1 MKKNAHKAANARHE
15 KKAGGGPDK
24 RKKRNGSKEDMNA
37 AETDINESPEN
48 DGRVSAG
55 PAADESA
62 ELTSHLG
69 ELRAKIINSLI
80 FFCAALALTLYF
92 SDAIMSVFGSGAAK
106 ALKGEKLVFIS
117 PAEAFFV
124 TIQMSLYSALLI
136 SVPFILYQMW
146 CFIYIALDEKEKKY
160 FTAALLFST
169 FCFYAGCAFAVFAAI
184 PVGLGFLV
192 GYSGAI
198 FRPMIS
204 VAAYCDFLVYT
215 SLTFG
220 VVFELPLLMIFS
232 SLTGLISPKTF
243 SSGRKYAILLIF
255 IVAGVF
261 SPPDVISQ
269 FLVAIPM
276 LILYETGII
285 AVRLLGIK

>member
-1 MKKNAHKAANARHE
+1 MIKNARKAAKARRE
-15 KKAGGGPDK
+15 KKAGGGPDMH
-24 RKKRNGSKEDMNA
+24 KKRNGAPEDLNA
-37 AETDINESPEN
+37 EDIDYSSSPDGVNAEAPSDE
-48 DGRVSAG
+48 
-55 PAADESA
+55 AAD
-62 ELTSHLG
+62 LTSHLG

-92 SDAIMSVFGSGAAK
+92 SDAIMGVFGSGAAK

-146 CFIYIALDEKEKKY
+146 SFVYIALDEKEKKY

-169 FCFYAGCAFAVFAAI
+169 ACFYAGCAFAVFAAI

-232 SLTGLISPKTF
+232 CLTGIISPKTF
-243 SSGRKYAILLIF
+243 STGRKYAILLIF

-285 AVRLLGIK
+285 AVRLLGIKS

>member
-1 MKKNAHKAANARHE
+1 MKKNDQKAEKARRE
-15 KKAGGGPDK
+15 KKAGGGPGG
-24 RKKRNGSKEDMNA
+24 RKKRNGAPEDQNT
-37 AETDINESPEN
+37 AELDYSSSPDEVHAEAPA
-48 DGRVSAG
+48 DQ
-55 PAADESA
+55 AAD
-62 ELTSHLG
+62 LTSHLG

-92 SDAIMSVFGSGAAK
+92 SDSIMEVFVSGAAK

-136 SVPFILYQMW
+136 SVPFVLYQTW
-146 CFIYIALDEKEKKY
+146 SFVYIALDDKEKKY
-160 FTAALLFST
+160 FTAALLFSSA
-169 FCFYAGCAFAVFAAI
+169 CFYAGCAFAVFAAI

-232 SLTGLISPKTF
+232 SLTGIISPKTF

-285 AVRLLGIK
+285 AVKLLGIKS

>member
-1 MKKNAHKAANARHE
+1 MKKNARKAAKARRE
-15 KKAGGGPDK
+15 KKGGGGPE
-24 RKKRNGSKEDMNA
+24 NFNA
-37 AETDINESPEN
+37 AATNNKEATED
-48 DGRVSAG
+48 DGGHVSAG
-55 PAADESA
+55 SSADEAAD
-62 ELTSHLG
+62 LTSHLG

-92 SDAIMSVFGSGAAK
+92 SDAIMEVFVSGAAK

-124 TIQMSLYSALLI
+124 TIQMSIYSALLI
-136 SVPFILYQMW
+136 SVPFVLYQMW
-146 CFIYIALDEKEKKY
+146 SFVYIALDDKEKKY

-169 FCFYAGCAFAVFAAI
+169 ACFYAGCAFAVFAAI

-232 SLTGLISPKTF
+232 SLTGIISPKTF

-255 IVAGVF
+255 IAAGVF